1 MLNYAGTPPLAAM
14 AETDSRQLIAA
25 KLRSLIARIEISVRL
40 IDAAMTSTDVEPD
53 DDSAILS
60 AISGSTEIVVLDDV
74 TPRYATASAALNTCR
89 ANLGHAF
96 KSCRN
101 LATPHRPQSARPICL
116 SRSHGSS
123 APQARCRSTIAS
135 VATPPQVWIVGRPI
149 AVLPRL
155 ARLMRSAARSSG
167 FGRL

>member
-1 MLNYAGTPPLAAM
+1 MLNYASTPPLAAM
-14 AETDSRQLIAA
+14 AEIDSRQLIAA
-25 KLRSLIARIEISVRL
+25 ELRSLIARIEISMRL
-40 IDAAMTSTDVEPD
+40 IDAAMEP

-74 TPRYATASAALNTCR
+74 TPVMPRRAPPSTPAGRSSAAL
-89 ANLGHAF
+89 F

-101 LATPHRPQSARPICL
+101 LATRRRSQSARLICR
-116 SRSHGSS
+116 SRLHGSS